1 MRGILGWFKGF
12 GALRWILITLSVSL
26 MLLGPVSGG
35 PVSFDGVKMF
45 TTLLAPTFYVV
56 VLFVL
61 PLDMTMTRIFMSDAD
76 AVKRLQL
83 KRVLIT
89 ESALLTLMV
98 LTWLP
103 FVLKLL
109 RIT

>member
-1 MRGILGWFKGF
+1 MIARWFEGF
-12 GALRWILITLSVSL
+12 GALRLMLIGLSAFL

-35 PVSFDGVKMF
+35 EVSFEGIALF

-56 VLFVL
+56 MVFVL
-61 PLDMTMTRIFMSDAD
+61 PLDMTMTRVFMSDASEEKRTQLRRVIMTE
-76 AVKRLQL
+76 AV
-83 KRVLIT
+83 
-89 ESALLTLMV
+89 LLAFML
-98 LTWLP
+98 LAWLP